1 MSALAVGVIGCG
13 YWGPNLVRNFVVNP
27 NVRTKYACDLD
38 GSRVNAI
45 TRLYPTIKGICDYR
59 EILRDPEVEA
69 VAIATPVGSHFEI
82 GYQALL
88 NGKHVLMEKPLAS
101 TSKEA
106 DQLVNL
112 ALSKGLTLMVDHVF
126 VYTGAV
132 RKIKEV
138 VQAGEIGDLLYYDG
152 VRINL
157 GQFQND
163 VNVIWDLAPHDFSIM
178 GFVLERF
185 PKAVHAIG
193 SSHVKAGMENTA
205 YVAFRFSDNLI
216 AHFHFN
222 WLSPVK
228 IRRTLIG
235 GTRKMII
242 YDDLDPVEKVKV
254 YDRGVDLSPDPQE
267 IHKTLISYRT
277 GDVWAP
283 VIDMTE
289 GLKRV
294 CDDFL
299 DSILARKAPL
309 SDGVA
314 GYRVVRMLEAAQQSL
329 ISGDFVDIPE

>member
-1 MSALAVGVIGCG
+1 MTTLAIGVIGCG
-13 YWGPNLVRNFVVNP
+13 YWGPNLIRNFALNEKVKV
-27 NVRTKYACDLD
+27 KYVCDI
-38 GSRVNAI
+38 SRDRMDLI
-45 TRLYPTIKGICDYR
+45 TRTYPTIKGIDDYHEVLQDK
-59 EILRDPEVEA
+59 EIDA

-82 GYQALL
+82 GHQALL
-88 NGKHVLMEKPLAS
+88 HGKHVLMEKPMAS
-101 TSKEA
+101 SSKEA

-112 ALSKGLTLMVDHVF
+112 AQSKGLVLMVDHVF

-132 RKIKEV
+132 RKIKELV
-138 VQAGEIGDLLYYDG
+138 RAGEIGDLLYYDG

-157 GQFQND
+157 GQFQRD

-178 GFVLERF
+178 GFVLDRF
-185 PKAVHAIG
+185 PKSVHALG

-205 YVAFRFSDNLI
+205 YVTCRFSGSLM

-235 GTRKMII
+235 GTKKMII

-299 DSILARKAPL
+299 DSILMKKAPL
-309 SDGVA
+309 SDGIA
-314 GYRVVRMLEAAQQSL
+314 GYRVVRMLEAAQESL

>member
-1 MSALAVGVIGCG
+1 MQTITVGVIGCG

-38 GSRVNAI
+38 GARLNPLM
-45 TRLYPTIKGICDYR
+45 RLYPTIRETQDYR
-59 EILRDPEVEA
+59 EILRDPEVDA

-88 NGKHVLMEKPLAS
+88 SGKHVLMEKPLAS

-112 ALSKGLTLMVDHVF
+112 ALSKGLVLMVDHVF

-132 RKIKEV
+132 RKIKELV
-138 VQAGEIGDLLYYDG
+138 RAGEIGDVLYYDG
-152 VRINL
+152 IRINL

-178 GFVLERF
+178 CFVLDRF
-185 PKAVHAIG
+185 PRAVQAIG
-193 SSHVKAGMENTA
+193 RSHVKVGMENTA
-205 YVAFRFSDNLI
+205 YVTLKFSDSLI

-228 IRRTLIG
+228 IRKTLIG
-235 GTRKMII
+235 GSRKMII
-242 YDDLDPVEKVKV
+242 YDDVDPVEKVKV
-254 YDRGVDLSPDPQE
+254 YDRGVDLSPDPEE

-277 GDVWAP
+277 GDIWAP

-299 DSILARKAPL
+299 GSILAKTAPL
-309 SDGVA
+309 SDGLA

-329 ISGDFVDIPE
+329 ASGGFVEISE

>member
-1 MSALAVGVIGCG
+1 MNALVVGVIGCG
-13 YWGPNLVRNFVVNP
+13 YWGPNLVRNFVMNP

-38 GSRVNAI
+38 GARLNPLM
-45 TRLYPTIKGICDYR
+45 RLYPTIKGTRDYR
-59 EILRDPEVEA
+59 EVLQDPEVDA

-112 ALSKGLTLMVDHVF
+112 ALSKGLVLMVDHVF

-132 RKIKEV
+132 RKIKQL
-138 VQAGEIGDLLYYDG
+138 VQSGELGDILYYDS

-157 GQFQND
+157 GRFQND
-163 VNVIWDLAPHDFSIM
+163 VNVIWDLAPHDFSILD
-178 GFVLERF
+178 FVLDRF
-185 PKAVHAIG
+185 PQSVFAIG

-205 YVAFRFSDNLI
+205 YVTLKFPDSLL

-228 IRRTLIG
+228 IRKTLIG
-235 GTRKMII
+235 GSQKMII
-242 YDDLDPVEKVKV
+242 YEDVDPVEKVKV
-254 YDRGVDLSPDPQE
+254 YDRGVELSPDPEE

-299 DSILARKAPL
+299 GSILSRKAPL
-309 SDGVA
+309 SDGMA
-314 GYRVVRMLEAAQQSL
+314 GYRVVRLLEAAQQSL
-329 ISGDFVDIPE
+329 ASGDFVDVSE

>member
-1 MSALAVGVIGCG
+1 
-13 YWGPNLVRNFVVNP
+13 
-27 NVRTKYACDLD
+27 
-38 GSRVNAI
+38 
-45 TRLYPTIKGICDYR
+45 
-59 EILRDPEVEA
+59 
-69 VAIATPVGSHFEI
+69 
-82 GYQALL
+82 
-88 NGKHVLMEKPLAS
+88 
-101 TSKEA
+101 
-106 DQLVNL
+106 
-112 ALSKGLTLMVDHVF
+112 
-126 VYTGAV
+126 
-132 RKIKEV
+132 
-138 VQAGEIGDLLYYDG
+138 
-152 VRINL
+152 
-157 GQFQND
+157 
-163 VNVIWDLAPHDFSIM
+163 M
-178 GFVLERF
+178 GFVLDRF
-185 PKAVHAIG
+185 PKSVHALG

-205 YVAFRFSDNLI
+205 YVTCRFSGSLM

-235 GTRKMII
+235 GTKKMII

-299 DSILARKAPL
+299 DSILMKKAPL
-309 SDGVA
+309 SDGIA
-314 GYRVVRMLEAAQQSL
+314 GYRVVRMLEAAQESL